1 MTRWARI
8 LEKKGFSTPQD
19 WPLRVRPEGGE
30 RGALV
35 DKCKNRLSTINLS
48 TKFHKGVY
56 VESVK
61 KRGDLQLHSD
71 GVELKTK
78 KTRIE
83 VTNTGYNTETYE
95 DT

>member
-19 WPLRVRPEGGE
+19 WPLRVQPEGGE

-35 DKCKNRLSTINLS
+35 DKCKNRLSIINLS

-61 KRGDLQLHSD
+61 NEETFSC
-71 GVELKTK
+71 T
-78 KTRIE
+78 
-83 VTNTGYNTETYE
+83 VTEWN
-95 DT
+95 